1 MSTPMSRRPLRPSTG
16 PSPMRVQQGGAV
28 LVIDRLLPDAHRPL
42 QVGVELLERFSA
54 LMADEGWT
62 AHVSALAFDR
72 IYARERFLFAK
83 RRGRPEL
90 AGLAMELLV
99 WHRYGGRHGLP
110 R

>member
-1 MSTPMSRRPLRPSTG
+1 MSTPTSRRPLRPSTG

-28 LVIDRLLPDAHRPL
+28 LVIERLLPDADRPL
-42 QVGVELLERFSA
+42 QVSVELLERFSA
-54 LMADEGWT
+54 LMAAEGWT

-99 WHRYGGRHGLP
+99 WHRYGGRRGIP